1 MEDIMKV
8 VKSLEESGL
17 LIKEISETN
26 KNEAKEQ
33 KDGFVPTLLGILTAS
48 ILGNTLTG
56 KGLIKACEGV
66 IRAGENF

>member
-8 VKSLEESGL
+8 VKFLEESGL

-26 KNEAKEQ
+26 KNEAKER

-56 KGLIKACEGV
+56 KGLIKAGGGV

>member
-8 VKSLEESGL
+8 VKFLEESGL

-26 KNEAKEQ
+26 KNEAKER
-33 KDGFVPTLLGILTAS
+33 KDGFVPTLLGIFTAS

-56 KGLIKACEGV
+56 KGLIKAGGGV

>member
-8 VKSLEESGL
+8 VKFLEESGL

-26 KNEAKEQ
+26 KNEAKER
-33 KDGFVPTLLGILTAS
+33 KDGFVPTLLGISTAS

-56 KGLIKACEGV
+56 KGLIKAGEGV